1 MNRKSDKILLT
12 NTSMTQNLIINWDED
27 WEPLPEISGSLLG
40 TFLIVTA
47 ISGLVASIISYIYIQ
62 YFLRVNKINKV
73 LLRWYAIEHIM
84 CFTAVTVGHMILPI
98 FQNIWTCFFSF
109 VPIKILYYLSTNA
122 AMSIS
127 GIRYYIKSKAQQ
139 SQSVNP
145 KQVINFIKYNKIS
158 CYLII
163 IIGVILCFLFRF
175 KVGFFVCANE
185 ETEKSY
191 IGMIYNYSVWLSS
204 LAQIL
209 ISIVCEVKL
218 KYLSNERRNDGIG
231 NQPDSLA
238 PWRAVGANLET
249 NKIPQKSACIS
260 ICWML
265 IMISIMTCSQII
277 MKKDGTLSS
286 DVNILCTWSIIV
298 SILVVFHLPIILVF
312 TFNHNFNLRFSRRQP
327 PSELQFY
334 DIVGNCNTDQF
345 PDNQSNQAECS
356 VDPKRQVGVFTINT
370 KNSVSKYE
378 VDRDAMADE
387 QPHLEYLGYHEE
399 VENYEKNFFD
409 IVSHCQQL
417 SDDHSVEDECS
428 VEAVGQIPTFPSD
441 VEYTTSEDVV
451 TSDKHEHKES
461 FLSEE
466 AEALEEMFL
475 DMIAN
480 SSVEQFFDLG
490 L

>member
-27 WEPLPEISGSLLG
+27 WEPLPEISGSMLG
-40 TFLIVTA
+40 TFLIVSA

-127 GIRYYIKSKAQQ
+127 GIRYYIKYKAQK

-145 KQVINFIKYNKIS
+145 KQVINFIKYNKMS

-163 IIGVILCFLFRF
+163 IIGIVLCFLFRF

-218 KYLSNERRNDGIG
+218 KYLFNERRNDGTG

-238 PWRAVGANLET
+238 PWRAIGANLET

-265 IMISIMTCSQII
+265 IMISIMTCSQIL
-277 MKKDGTLSS
+277 MKHGTLSS

-298 SILVVFHLPIILVF
+298 TILVVFHLPMILIF
-312 TFNHNFNLRFSRRQP
+312 TFNHNFNLRFSQRQP

-334 DIVGNCNTDQF
+334 DTAGDCKIQF
-345 PDNQSNQAECS
+345 PDNQSNQAEYS
-356 VDPKRQVGVFTINT
+356 VDPRRQVGVFTINT
-370 KNSVSKYE
+370 KSSAPKYE
-378 VDRDAMADE
+378 VDRDAMVDE
-387 QPHLEYLGYHEE
+387 PFHVECHEE

-417 SDDHSVEDECS
+417 SDEHSEGDEYS
-428 VEAVGQIPTFPSD
+428 VHEASQISTFPSD
-441 VEYTTSEDVV
+441 VKNTTTKDVV
-451 TSDKHEHKES
+451 KSDKHECKES

-480 SSVEQFFDLG
+480 SSVEQFSDLG